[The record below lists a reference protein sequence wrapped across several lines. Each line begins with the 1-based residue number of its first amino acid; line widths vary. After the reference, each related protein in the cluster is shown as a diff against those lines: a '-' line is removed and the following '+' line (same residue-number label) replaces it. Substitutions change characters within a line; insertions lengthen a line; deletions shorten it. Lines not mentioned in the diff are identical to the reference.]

1 MKTTVNTKAAN
12 ANAKNTKGQ
21 IANAVTSNEE
31 FLMIPPSEIIADES
45 VNPRLDYGDIEE
57 LMNSIVQN
65 GIRNPLKGYHKG
77 DKVILKDGFRR
88 MRAIQLAL
96 SKSIKIERVPVI
108 LEKVQRNEEERTLE
122 FLIYNDG
129 KQLTM
134 LEQSEVIK
142 RLLNFGWKVTE
153 VVKRT
158 GKARGY
164 IENLILL
171 TKAPMKVINLIQ
183 EGKISAHAVIQIMQQ
198 FKNDGEA
205 ILAAVEEAIAEA
217 AKAGKDKATPKHLKK
232 KTDGE
237 KEERQSFGKFYKWCV
252 EIADTISGRKENIR
266 ERELVL
272 THLLVCFENGQDT
285 AQLVRNFFTDKEKAA
300 KVKAELSA
308 KEKGEA
314 KAEPKKTAK
323 AEVKAS
329 VKPKA
334 AATLKA
340 AKKGK

>member
-1 MKTTVNTKAAN
+1 MKTTVNTKA

-31 FLMIPPSEIIADES
+31 FLMVPPSEIIADES

-65 GIRNPLKGYHKG
+65 GIRNPLKGYRKG
-77 DKVILKDGFRR
+77 DKVVLKDGHRR

-198 FKNDGEA
+198 FKGDAAA

-232 KTDGE
+232 KEDTE

-252 EIADTISGRKENIR
+252 EIADAISGRKENLK
-266 ERELVL
+266 EREMVL
-272 THLLVCFENGQDT
+272 SHLLVSFENGQDT
-285 AQLVRNFFTDKEKAA
+285 KQVIKTFFTDKEKAA
-300 KVKAELSA
+300 QVKAQAAEM
-308 KEKGEA
+308 EKAGA
-314 KAEPKKTAK
+314 KAEPKQS
-323 AEVKAS
+323 VKAAPKAS
-329 VKPKA
+329 MKPKA
-334 AATLKA
+334 TAKKKA